1 MPYFVTVVLYYC
13 FTNKTLGK
21 SQEFEEFG
29 LLSGGHVTEH
39 LPYDVAPVAASR
51 KIQSN
56 SCAWVSTYPTGPY
69 VRRQQ
74 TMMLMHLIANPKM
87 NVVGASIDCGHRNTA
102 TEMDFQGVNCSPE
115 RTI

>member
-51 KIQSN
+51 KIQ
-56 SCAWVSTYPTGPY
+56 
-69 VRRQQ
+69 RQQ